1 MGTQACE
8 VDEPVCWTIFKG
20 YITVFKILQIF
31 YPCFSHSITLSIQ
44 YWQKVQC
51 WQRAPTYWC
60 LRLSIFTWV
69 SNLEILKIQGSNW
82 LISDLIPK
90 KYEKFEFSKNFVII
104 FLSSQNGPR
113 KRNFNIFCPR
123 IFDKLQ
129 KEIQNFTVGYL
140 PLKMKIL
147 KNFFSHRNQR
157 KILIRGTSCL

>member
-82 LISDLIPK
+82 LKPLKWYDITVILYGS
-90 KYEKFEFSKNFVII
+90 YII
-104 FLSSQNGPR
+104 FPIWFWKWFDFATFQKIMQMLSYY
-113 KRNFNIFCPR
+113 KIIFHMLFRAFHINP
-123 IFDKLQ
+123 
-129 KEIQNFTVGYL
+129 V
-140 PLKMKIL
+140 
-147 KNFFSHRNQR
+147 
-157 KILIRGTSCL
+157 